1 MQANLDK
8 LVILLSRGIGQRK
21 LYAAEHP
28 RVRGHGQE
36 FVSQLQRF
44 LAEVGQDA
52 VFIGVVDGKLVYNGR
67 YLVGPS
73 IAGGHLI
80 EFARLLQSGGLRF
93 HRHTTEDE
101 VRALLGL
108 VTELREPVGSLA
120 ESRALLASRGV
131 EHIQLAA
138 VYKEAAGLTT
148 DDDQVTWQGKDQGG
162 HALDSPLLVY
172 QALYEVVTAAHGN
185 AALNRALD
193 IDSTRS
199 VSEYL
204 LHSTRASFTD
214 IMHLMHYPDYDSYTV
229 GHSVRVAALAVY
241 LGDRHGLREEDLL
254 DLGAAGLLHDV
265 GKSKIADEILFK
277 PGRLDPDEFKIMQS
291 HAPLGAEILM
301 EHKTAT
307 PLVVAGAWGHHIR
320 HDGGGYPQFPP
331 WGVRNRLTALL
342 QVCDVFEAL
351 TAIRPYKAPM
361 APRAAFEIMLK
372 DQGAFDPAVLRAFIA
387 GLGLYP
393 AGNVVRLSDGAFGTV
408 VAAGQDIARPRVRL
422 THAASGQALADG
434 DQAEVDLGAPGRE
447 DLSVAELL
455 LDPESV
461 LA

>member
-21 LYAAEHP
+21 LYAADHP
-28 RVRGHGQE
+28 RVRNHGRE
-36 FVSQLQRF
+36 FVAQLELF
-44 LAEVGQDA
+44 LTEIKQDA
-52 VFIGVVDGKLVYNGR
+52 IFVGIVDGKLVYNGR

-73 IAGGHLI
+73 IAGGHLVD
-80 EFARLLQSGGLRF
+80 FARLLQCGGFRF
-93 HRHTTEDE
+93 HRRTTEEE
-101 VRALLGL
+101 VRTLLGL
-108 VTELREPVGSLA
+108 VVELKEPVGSLA
-120 ESRALLASRGV
+120 ESRALLAARGV
-131 EHIQLAA
+131 EHIQVAA
-138 VYKEAAGLTT
+138 VYKSAAGLTT

-241 LGDRHGLREEDLL
+241 LGDRHGLRDEDLL

-265 GKSKIADEILFK
+265 GKSRIADEILFK

-307 PLVVAGAWGHHIR
+307 PLDVAGAWGHHIR
-320 HDGGGYPQFPP
+320 YDGGGYPQSPP

-351 TAIRPYKAPM
+351 TAVRPYKAPM
-361 APRAAFEIMLK
+361 TPRAAFEIMLK
-372 DQGAFDPAVLRAFIA
+372 DTGAFDPAVLRAFIA
-387 GLGLYP
+387 GLGLFP
-393 AGNVVRLSDGAFGTV
+393 PGNTVRLTDGTFAAV
-408 VAAGQDIARPRVRL
+408 VAAGEDIARPQVRV
-422 THAASGQALADG
+422 THAPSGQALAES
-434 DQAEVDLGAPGRE
+434 DQQTVDLGAADGE
-447 DLSVAELL
+447 GLAIAELL